1 MMRKILI
8 FVPFLHLLFFLLNL
22 LFFPLNRLF
31 FSFESFRS
39 SLSSSVTSSFSFCL
53 VVFELSDWDLLY
65 ACCVTNLS

>member
-31 FSFESFRS
+31 SPSN
-39 SLSSSVTSSFSFCL
+39 LLGPHYQALLLLVFSFCL